1 MQVLLAYVKL
11 LMQVLLAL
19 TLKYFNSM
27 AHPIPTPSSPARL
40 ITIPVSHY
48 CEKTRWALTR
58 AQIPFVEE
66 RHMPPFHRFAT
77 RQIGKRS
84 SSDPMPETERNMSLL
99 NQFVIRYVGGQT
111 VPVLITET
119 VMLKSSDE
127 ILDYVDAISPDE
139 LKLYPIDPDERKQV
153 DELVNIFD
161 TILAPAVRLWDYS
174 YIMNETHLL
183 QPLWCE
189 GVPWFERWLF
199 PVVFPWMRATVFQM
213 YRINDDSILAAHKS
227 IEQIFEMVGDLLAD
241 GRSYLVGDRFS
252 AADLAFATLAAAVVI
267 PPGYGV
273 KLPEVS
279 QLPDRMANGI
289 QQFQEMLAGKFVFRL
304 YQEHEHK
311 IKSKI

>member
-1 MQVLLAYVKL
+1 MV
-11 LMQVLLAL
+11 
-19 TLKYFNSM
+19 
-27 AHPIPTPSSPARL
+27 HPIPSLAIPVRL

-84 SSDPMPETERNMSLL
+84 SSNPMPETERNMSPL
-99 NQFVIRYVGGQT
+99 NQFVIRQVGGQT

-119 VMLKSSDE
+119 AILRSSDE
-127 ILDYVDAISPDE
+127 ILNYVDAISSDE
-139 LKLYPIDPDERKQV
+139 LKLSPFDPDGRKQV
-153 DELVNIFD
+153 DELVDIFD
-161 TILAPAVRLWDYS
+161 IILAPAVRLWAYS
-174 YIMNETHLL
+174 YILGQAHLL

-199 PVVFPWMRATVFQM
+199 PVVLPWMRATAFQM
-213 YRINDDSILAAHKS
+213 YCINDASIIAAHES
-227 IEQIFEMVGDLLAD
+227 IGQIFEMVGNLLAD

-273 KLPEVS
+273 KLPELA

-289 QQFQEMLAGKFVFRL
+289 QQFQETLAGKFVFRL
-304 YQEHEHK
+304 YQEHERE
-311 IKSKI
+311 IKSKM

>member
-1 MQVLLAYVKL
+1 MV
-11 LMQVLLAL
+11 
-19 TLKYFNSM
+19 
-27 AHPIPTPSSPARL
+27 HPIPSLAIPVRL

-84 SSDPMPETERNMSLL
+84 SSNPMPETERNMSPL
-99 NQFVIRYVGGQT
+99 NQFVIRQVGGQT

-119 VMLKSSDE
+119 TILRSSDE
-127 ILDYVDAISPDE
+127 ILNYVDAISSDE
-139 LKLYPIDPDERKQV
+139 LKLSPFDPDGRKQV
-153 DELVNIFD
+153 DELVDIFD
-161 TILAPAVRLWDYS
+161 IILAPAVRLWAYS
-174 YIMNETHLL
+174 YILGQAHLL

-199 PVVFPWMRATVFQM
+199 PVVLPWMRATAFQM
-213 YRINDDSILAAHKS
+213 YCINDASIIAAHES
-227 IEQIFEMVGDLLAD
+227 IGQIFEMVGNLLAD

-273 KLPEVS
+273 KLPELA

-304 YQEHEHK
+304 YQEYERE
-311 IKSKI
+311 IKGKM

>member
-1 MQVLLAYVKL
+1 MQVLLTYASL
-11 LMQVLLAL
+11 LVQVLLAL
-19 TLKYFNSM
+19 TLKYVTSM
-27 AHPIPTPSSPARL
+27 AHPILPTPSSPARL

-58 AQIPFVEE
+58 AQVLFVEE

-111 VPVLITET
+111 VPVLITDR
-119 VMLKSSDE
+119 VMLRSSDE
-127 ILDYVDAISPDE
+127 ILTYVDAISPDE
-139 LKLYPIDPDERKQV
+139 LKLYPVDSDERKQV
-153 DELVNIFD
+153 DELVNVFD
-161 TILAPAVRLWDYS
+161 TILAPAVRLWAYS
-174 YIMNETHLL
+174 YIMTEARLL
-183 QPLWCE
+183 QSLWCE

-213 YRINDDSILAAHKS
+213 YRINDASIVAAHKS
-227 IEQIFEMVGDLLAD
+227 IEQIFEMVGNRLAD

-252 AADLAFATLAAAVVI
+252 AADLAFATLAAAVVM

-279 QLPDRMANGI
+279 QLPDLMANGI
-289 QQFQEMLAGKFVFRL
+289 RQFQATLAGKFVFRL
-304 YQEHEHK
+304 YQEHEYK
-311 IKSKI
+311 IQS

>member
-1 MQVLLAYVKL
+1 MV
-11 LMQVLLAL
+11 
-19 TLKYFNSM
+19 
-27 AHPIPTPSSPARL
+27 HPIPSLSMPVRL

-84 SSDPMPETERNMSLL
+84 DSDPMPETERNMSLL
-99 NQFVIRYVGGQT
+99 NQFVIRQVGGQT

-119 VMLKSSDE
+119 AILRSSDE
-127 ILDYVDAISPDE
+127 ILNYVDAISSDK

-153 DELVNIFD
+153 DELVNLFD
-161 TILAPAVRLWDYS
+161 TVLAPAVRLWAYS
-174 YIMNETHLL
+174 YIMGQAHLL

-199 PVVFPWMRATVFQM
+199 PVVFPWMRATAFQM
-213 YRINDDSILAAHKS
+213 YRINDASIVAAHES
-227 IEQIFEMVGDLLAD
+227 IREIFEMVGNLLTD
-241 GRSYLVGDRFS
+241 GRSYLLGDSRFERLRQRFS
-252 AADLAFATLAAAVVI
+252 AADLAFATLAAAVII

-289 QQFQEMLAGKFVFRL
+289 QHFQETLAGKFVFRL
-304 YQEHEHK
+304 YQEYECE
-311 IKSKI
+311 IERVRRKSC

>member
-1 MQVLLAYVKL
+1 MQVMLAYVKL
-11 LMQVLLAL
+11 LMQVMLAL
-19 TLKYFNSM
+19 TSKYLISM
-27 AHPIPTPSSPARL
+27 AHQIPNPSSPARL

-77 RQIGKRS
+77 RQIGRRS
-84 SSDPMPETERNMSLL
+84 SSDPMPETERNMSPL

-119 VMLKSSDE
+119 AMLRSSDE

-153 DELVNIFD
+153 DELVNICD

-227 IEQIFEMVGDLLAD
+227 IEQIFELVGDLLAD
-241 GRSYLVGDRFS
+241 GRSYLVGGRFS

-289 QQFQEMLAGKFVFRL
+289 QQFQETLAGKFVFRL
-304 YQEHEHK
+304 YQEHECK
-311 IKSKI
+311 IQLR